1 MTKLR
6 LISPQGLW
14 LLICLLLVACQSP
27 IRTEAPSK
35 PPLLILVSIDGFRPD
50 YLERGL
56 TPNLQAIIDD
66 GARARALRPSF
77 PSLTFPNHYTL
88 VTGLVP
94 DHHGLINNTMVD
106 PEIPGERF
114 TLRNAEAVSNPAW
127 WDDAQPLWNT
137 ARKAGLRSAT
147 MFWPGSEAP
156 IHGHH
161 PDLWRPYDG
170 SVTPS
175 ARVQQVLDWI
185 DLAPAERP
193 DFITLYFDEVDHEG
207 HAFGPDSNEV
217 NSAIQRTDTAIGE
230 LLAGLHQRG
239 LWSDVNLV
247 IVSDHGMAATP
258 AEHIVELDA
267 YVPRKLYRLVT
278 VGSLVGVEPRK
289 DSDAAR
295 QSLDKAFA
303 RAIPHAQCWR
313 KGAIPARFHY
323 GSHRRIPRWTCL
335 ADEGWAIMDQS
346 LMRKL
351 DGKPLNRGGH
361 GYDPALDSMAAI
373 FIAHGPAFR
382 PGAIVATLDNVDVY
396 PLMAR
401 LLDITPEANDGDPKS
416 TLPLLRAGDGA
427 AQASGH

>member
-14 LLICLLLVACQSP
+14 LLICLLLVACHSP
-27 IRTEAPSK
+27 IRSEAPDK

-66 GARARALRPSF
+66 GARARAMRPSF

-88 VTGLVP
+88 MTGLVP

-106 PEIPGERF
+106 PKIPGERF

-137 ARKAGLRSAT
+137 AREAGLRSAT

-170 SVTPS
+170 RVTPT
-175 ARVQQVLDWI
+175 ARVQQVLTWI
-185 DLAPAERP
+185 DLPAKERP
-193 DFITLYFDEVDHEG
+193 NFITLYFDEVDHEG
-207 HAFGPDSNEV
+207 HSFGPYSADV
-217 NSAIQRTDTAIGE
+217 NASIQHTDEAIGQ
-230 LLAGLHQRG
+230 LVAGLRQRG
-239 LWSDVNLV
+239 LWSSINLL
-247 IVSDHGMAATP
+247 IVSDHGMATSP
-258 AEHIVELDA
+258 ANNTVMLDDHLA
-267 YVPRKLYRLVT
+267 RKLYRLVT
-278 VGSLVGVEPRK
+278 VGPLVGIEPRQ
-289 DSDAAR
+289 DTDAAKKA
-295 QSLDKAFA
+295 LDDAFA
-303 RAIPHAQCWR
+303 QTIPHAQCWR
-313 KGAIPARFHY
+313 KGEVPARFRY
-323 GSHRRIPRWTCL
+323 GNHRRVPRWTCL
-335 ADEGWAIMDQS
+335 ADEGWSLSDRA
-346 LMRKL
+346 LMRQRN
-351 DGKPLNRGGH
+351 GKPLSLGSH

-382 PGAIVATLDNVDVY
+382 PGAVIAELNNVDVY

-401 LLDITPEANDGDPKS
+401 LLGVTPEANDGDPKA

-427 AQASGH
+427 AQASEH